1 MSHRSHLR
9 SLLLVGAA
17 AAVLPACDVE
27 PSSAIDYDVVAHVE
41 LARLQKAPWIAKAME
56 GGGSA
61 AINLTTDDG
70 KKSTLPTCAEVLKT
84 AESLTLGTGNERV
97 ELYVEGALS
106 KKDTQKCFD
115 ELKASFAD
123 GKSKTKSGKKET
135 VRTAVLGDSL
145 VAVTIGAAPLPA
157 PTRAR
162 LKDLLDAEPSNSG
175 KEAAWFTMHKGT
187 DSGDVK
193 YAEGWANAD
202 KGLDA
207 HVQFEM
213 KDEAKAA
220 EVQGEVSATLL
231 ALKLSG
237 EMADL
242 AKAVKIA
249 SSGDTITA
257 DVKASDKQMQK
268 MVKTMST
275 KAGSDSK
282 GATITI
288 EAK

>member
-9 SLLLVGAA
+9 SLLLAGAA

-70 KKSTLPTCAEVLKT
+70 KKNTLPTCAAVLKT

-106 KKDTQKCFD
+106 KKDTQK
-115 ELKASFAD
+115 
-123 GKSKTKSGKKET
+123 
-135 VRTAVLGDSL
+135 
-145 VAVTIGAAPLPA
+145 
-157 PTRAR
+157 
-162 LKDLLDAEPSNSG
+162 DLLDAEPSNSG
-175 KEAAWFTMHKGT
+175 KEAAWFTMHQGT

-249 SSGDTITA
+249 SSGDTLTA
-257 DVKASDKQMQK
+257 DVRVSDKQMQK
-268 MVKTMST
+268 MVKTMSAG
-275 KAGSDSK
+275 AGSDGK
-282 GATITI
+282 NATITI